1 MILRF
6 DPSPALTHWK
16 PWVEMVSAQDWSS
29 LEHDII
35 TSLGGRICDLNS
47 PVVVQLYQLFPVSN
61 SFDPYVKLASSC
73 LPLNTWGPAGQQ
85 PLHRGMSA
93 RFTWHTL
100 LHPLRFQDLLTSA
113 PPFTSQAWAGN
124 LIPTWTISGLTLEM
138 PSCLSSPPL
147 PVRSMPTVNSLF

>member
-1 MILRF
+1 MPTTHPMWASYTQLASYYILTIR
-6 DPSPALTHWK
+6 DTREK
-16 PWVEMVSAQDWSS
+16 QEG
-29 LEHDII
+29 
-35 TSLGGRICDLNS
+35 GGRICDLNS

-138 PSCLSSPPL
+138 PSCLSSPQL